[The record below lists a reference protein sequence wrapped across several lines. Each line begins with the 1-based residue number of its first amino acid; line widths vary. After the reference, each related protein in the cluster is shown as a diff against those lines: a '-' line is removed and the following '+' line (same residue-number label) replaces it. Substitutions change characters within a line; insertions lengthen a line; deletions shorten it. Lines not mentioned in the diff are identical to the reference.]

1 MKIIADKNIPFIR
14 GVLEP
19 WADVEYYEGSRIN
32 NDILAGADALI
43 VRTRTR
49 CDKNLLQGSG
59 IKFIGSA
66 TIGTDHI
73 DLEWCRENGI
83 RCCSAPGCNSGS
95 VMQYVASVL
104 AYFVLEHGI
113 KPDATTLGLIGV
125 GNVGSKVAEM
135 ARVLG
140 YNVLLNDPP
149 RERMQG
155 KDEFSPLN
163 RVLAESDIISI
174 HVPLTYE
181 GPDKTYQMVNE
192 AFISKMKDHAIFINT
207 SRGQVADERALMS
220 GLVKKSP
227 RSAVIDVWR
236 NEPVINGDLLKA
248 VELATAHIAG
258 YSLDG
263 KAKGTMMV
271 IRQLA
276 GHFGLP
282 LAEWEP
288 QSVPLPSNP
297 LIDISAFAG
306 SDDEIISRAILH
318 TYSVVK
324 DSEKL
329 KKNPASFEKLR
340 NDYPPRREFHAYRVK
355 GKNELIL
362 NKLRALGFM

>member
-1 MKIIADKNIPFIR
+1 MKIIADKNIPFIK

-19 WADVEYYEGSRIN
+19 WADVEYHEGSRIGK
-32 NDILAGADALI
+32 DTLAGADALI

-49 CDKNLLQGSG
+49 CDKSLLQGTG
-59 IKFIGSA
+59 IQFIGTA

-73 DLEWCRENGI
+73 DLAWCRENGI

-104 AYFVLEHGI
+104 AYLVQERGI
-113 KPDATTLGLIGV
+113 KPAGKTLGLIGV
-125 GNVGSKVAEM
+125 GNVGSKVAAM

-149 RERMQG
+149 RERKEG
-155 KDEFSPLN
+155 KGEFSHLN
-163 RVLAESDIISI
+163 RVLAESDIISM

-181 GPDKTYQMVNE
+181 GPEKTYQIVND

-207 SRGQVADERALMS
+207 SRGQVADEKALMT
-220 GLVKKSP
+220 GLAKKSP
-227 RSAVIDVWR
+227 GTAVIDVWR
-236 NEPVINGDLLKA
+236 NEPVINPELLKA
-248 VELATAHIAG
+248 VEIGTAHIAG

-263 KAKGTMMV
+263 KANGTKMI

-276 GHFGLP
+276 EHFGLP
-282 LAEWEP
+282 LADWEP
-288 QSVPLPSNP
+288 ESVPLPENP
-297 LIDISAFAG
+297 LVDISGSAG
-306 SDDEIISRAILH
+306 SDYEIISGAILH
-318 TYSVVK
+318 TYRVED
-324 DSEKL
+324 DSGKL

-355 GKNELIL
+355 GNNEPVIS
-362 NKLRALGFM
+362 KLRALGFI